1 MPVACRVHTR
11 VNACAWPAR
20 ASVKAMT
27 PEDTARKFL
36 PAMIAYGVLGV
47 IAWFWLAG
55 TPRIAV
61 LVLLGGLAAKTIIAK
76 AAGW

>member
-1 MPVACRVHTR
+1 
-11 VNACAWPAR
+11 
-20 ASVKAMT
+20 MT
-27 PEDTARKFL
+27 PQQKFL
-36 PAMIAYGVLGV
+36 PAMLAFAVLGV

-61 LVLLGGLAAKTIIAK
+61 LVLLGGLAAKTAIAK